1 MEKVRIGMEM
11 ASKWTDATFM
21 IILVIPYII
30 SYLAST
36 IYFLLQGQFLFSV
49 LPTILTVFLWNFVYH
64 GGDGGVDTK
73 KYIVFHD
80 AALER
85 TYANRRYPM
94 CELYEDYIDGK
105 IDFNTE
111 IEGGDCLEIL
121 INHRDEFVNYKI
133 TMRKIRW
140 LLSQFIPPWL
150 MKSGF
155 GFGSSSFKDKASTKK
170 EIAEHYDRGNDF
182 FNAFMGPSMVYTSG
196 VFHNLDQTLEEAQFN
211 KMQLIC
217 EKIQLKKGE
226 KFLDIGCGWGTL
238 ARHAAREFDAEATGV
253 TLSVEGKAWCDMK
266 SKEEKTPT
274 EILCMD
280 YRDIPQDR
288 KFDKIASIEMAE
300 HVGLQNFVDPY
311 LAGVSRLM
319 KDDGIFLMQVAGLR
333 QGSNWQDVAWG
344 LFMSKYI
351 FPGADASTPLN
362 WYIKQ
367 LELAGFE
374 VHSVETIGR
383 HYSHTLH
390 KWYDNW
396 MTHREE
402 ITENP
407 KYGDR
412 LFRLWEF
419 FLAWSTVAAGQGS
432 ATCYQIVAHK
442 NKYDYPRD
450 RWCDVDYVSSKN
462 LVGVGASLHLKPK
475 KHKRN

>member
-1 MEKVRIGMEM
+1 
-11 ASKWTDATFM
+11 
-21 IILVIPYII
+21 
-30 SYLAST
+30 
-36 IYFLLQGQFLFSV
+36 
-49 LPTILTVFLWNFVYH
+49 
-64 GGDGGVDTK
+64 
-73 KYIVFHD
+73 
-80 AALER
+80 
-85 TYANRRYPM
+85 
-94 CELYEDYIDGK
+94 
-105 IDFNTE
+105 
-111 IEGGDCLEIL
+111 
-121 INHRDEFVNYKI
+121 
-133 TMRKIRW
+133 
-140 LLSQFIPPWL
+140 
-150 MKSGF
+150 
-155 GFGSSSFKDKASTKK
+155 
-170 EIAEHYDRGNDF
+170 
-182 FNAFMGPSMVYTSG
+182 
-196 VFHNLDQTLEEAQFN
+196 
-211 KMQLIC
+211 
-217 EKIQLKKGE
+217 
-226 KFLDIGCGWGTL
+226 
-238 ARHAAREFDAEATGV
+238 
-253 TLSVEGKAWCDMK
+253 MK

-442 NKYDYPRD
+442 NKYEYPRD
-450 RWCDVDYVSSKN
+450 RWCDENYVSSKN